1 MSRFNW
7 ALKNP
12 HIDFVGQRWIAF
24 TIDGL
29 LLMVALLSLWFQG
42 LNLGIDF
49 TGGVVIEA
57 SSTKIIDLAHLRE
70 QLDCFGARL
79 WIPTRRP
86 SIDAGIEDYGI
97 WLHLVAALAK

>member
-57 SSTKIIDLAHLRE
+57 SSTKIIDLAHLRR
-70 QLDCFGARL
+70 DCLACAPQALQTICEPFGF
-79 WIPTRRP
+79 PTP
-86 SIDAGIEDYGI
+86 
-97 WLHLVAALAK
+97 K